1 MRQKNKLK
9 TAQKLRELANRVEG
23 RKKHE
28 ELDLTRPELIR
39 EVGRLADLDQD
50 KHFFNYKEDNN
61 IGLNKKG
68 WREMYFILK
77 HYRKLV

>member
-1 MRQKNKLK
+1 
-9 TAQKLRELANRVEG
+9 LADPDN
-23 RKKHE
+23 
-28 ELDLTRPELIR
+28 LTRAELIR
-39 EVGRLADLDQD
+39 ECGELAGLDKD
-50 KHFFNYKEDNN
+50 RHFFSYQEDNN